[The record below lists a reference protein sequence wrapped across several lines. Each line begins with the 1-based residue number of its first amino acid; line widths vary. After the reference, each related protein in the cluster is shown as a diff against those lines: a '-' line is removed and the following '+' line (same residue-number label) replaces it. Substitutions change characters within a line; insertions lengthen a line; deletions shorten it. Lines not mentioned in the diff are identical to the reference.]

1 MKSLSEVIKERSGGG
16 PVFAK
21 HEFQA
26 FGLYLAQELDDLKH
40 KALYIKLAKEEER
53 AKLWRALEFVK
64 ARSPKSKARLFMW
77 KVKKL
82 REN

>member
-1 MKSLSEVIKERSGGG
+1 MKSIGDVIGEKKAGQ

-26 FGLYLAQELDDLKH
+26 FGLYLASELGDIKH
-40 KALYIKLAKEEER
+40 KALYIKLAKQRER
-53 AKLWRALEFVK
+53 GKLQEALEFVK

-77 KVKKL
+77 KVKEPK
-82 REN
+82 RE